1 MSKEKLSGFEPRP
14 VVAERIN
21 QLEDLVEKL
30 QIEIEKL
37 KLSEPAKKATKKAVE
52 E

>member
-14 VVAERIN
+14 VIADRIN
-21 QLEDLVEKL
+21 QLEALVEKL

-37 KLSEPAKKATKKAVE
+37 KLTEPAKKATKKAVE

>member
-21 QLEDLVEKL
+21 QLEALVEKL

-37 KLSEPAKKATKKAVE
+37 KLSEPAKKAVE

>member
-21 QLEDLVEKL
+21 QLEALVEKL

-37 KLSEPAKKATKKAVE
+37 KLTEPAKKASKKVVE

>member
-14 VVAERIN
+14 VIADRIN
-21 QLEDLVEKL
+21 QLEALVEKL
-30 QIEIEKL
+30 QIEIEEL
-37 KLSEPAKKATKKAVE
+37 KLTEPAKKATKKAVE